1 MMEKKPQ
8 KKPLWT
14 SHIRKDDFVEVIT
27 GKDKGKRG
35 KVLRVHSGEGRL
47 VVEKI
52 HMIKRHM
59 RPSRLTQQGGIIERE
74 GKIHVSNLMLVC
86 TRCDRAVRVG
96 KKYLEDGKKVRVC
109 RRCGD
114 VVGQTN

>member
-1 MMEKKPQ
+1 MDTKTPR
-8 KKPLWT
+8 LW
-14 SHIRKDDFVEVIT
+14 HIRKDDFVEVMA

-35 KVLRVHSGEGRL
+35 KVLRVHTDEGRI

-52 HMIKRHM
+52 HLIKRHM

-74 GKIHVSNLMLVC
+74 GKIHVSNVMLVC
-86 TRCDRAVRVG
+86 PRCDLPRRVG
-96 KKYLEDGKKVRVC
+96 KKHLDNGKKVRVC

-114 VVGQTN
+114 VVGHVG

>member
-1 MMEKKPQ
+1 MTQ
-8 KKPLWT
+8 KILRT
-14 SHIRKDDFVEVIT
+14 SYVRKDDFVEVIT

-35 KVLRVHSGEGRL
+35 KVLRVHTDEGRL

-74 GKIHVSNLMLVC
+74 GKIHASNVMLVC
-86 TRCDRAVRVG
+86 TRCDRPVRIG
-96 KKYLEDGKKVRVC
+96 KKYLDDGKKVRIC
-109 RRCGD
+109 RKCGD
-114 VVGQTN
+114 VVGQAG

>member
-1 MMEKKPQ
+1 MEKRISHA
-8 KKPLWT
+8 
-14 SHIRKDDFVEVIT
+14 SHIRRDDFVEVIA
-27 GKDKGKRG
+27 GKDRGKRG
-35 KVLRVHSGEGRL
+35 KVLRVHTDEGRI

-74 GKIHVSNLMLVC
+74 GKIHVSNVMLVC
-86 TRCDRAVRVG
+86 TRCDRPIRVG
-96 KKYLEDGKKVRVC
+96 KKALENGQKVRVC

-114 VVGQTN
+114 IVGQAR

>member
-1 MMEKKPQ
+1 MAKTTSPF
-8 KKPLWT
+8 

-35 KVLRVHSGEGRL
+35 KVLRVHSDEGRL

-52 HMIKRHM
+52 HMIKRHT

-74 GKIHVSNLMLVC
+74 GKIHMSNVMIVC
-86 TRCDRAVRVG
+86 TRCDRPVRVG
-96 KKYLEDGKKVRVC
+96 KKILENGKKVRIC
-109 RRCGD
+109 RTCGE
-114 VVGQTN
+114 VAGHTS

>member
-1 MMEKKPQ
+1 MAKNPL

-35 KVLRVHSGEGRL
+35 MVLRVNTGEGRL

-96 KKYLEDGKKVRVC
+96 KKYLEDGTKVRVC

-114 VVGQTN
+114 VVGQTS

>member
-1 MMEKKPQ
+1 MEKKTPRT
-8 KKPLWT
+8 WYV
-14 SHIRKDDFVEVIT
+14 RRDDFVEVIT
-27 GKDKGKRG
+27 GKDKGRRG
-35 KVLRVHSGEGRL
+35 KVLRVHTDEGRL

-74 GKIHVSNLMLVC
+74 GKIHVSNVMLVC

-96 KKYLEDGKKVRVC
+96 KKLLEDGKKVRVC
-109 RRCGD
+109 RRCGE
-114 VVGQTN
+114 VVGQSS

>member
-1 MMEKKPQ
+1 MD
-8 KKPLWT
+8 KKPLHT
-14 SHIRKDDFVEVIT
+14 GHVRRDDFVEVIT

-35 KVLRVHSGEGRL
+35 KVLRVHTDEGRII
-47 VVEKI
+47 VEKI

-74 GKIHVSNLMLVC
+74 GKIHASNVMLVC
-86 TRCDRAVRVG
+86 TRCDLPVRVG
-96 KKYLEDGKKVRVC
+96 KKYLENGKKVRVC

-114 VVGQTN
+114 TVGQAG

>member
-1 MMEKKPQ
+1 MA
-8 KKPLWT
+8 
-14 SHIRKDDFVEVIT
+14 

-35 KVLRVHSGEGRL
+35 KVLRAYTDEGRL
-47 VVEKI
+47 IVEKV

-74 GKIHVSNLMLVC
+74 GKIHVSNVMLVC
-86 TRCDRAVRVG
+86 THCDRPVRVG
-96 KKYLEDGKKVRVC
+96 KKHLDNGKKVRVC

-114 VVGQTN
+114 VVGQTG

>member
-1 MMEKKPQ
+1 MHKTITPR
-8 KKPLWT
+8 W
-14 SHIRKDDFVEVIT
+14 HIRKDDFVEVIT
-27 GKDKGKRG
+27 GRDKGKRG
-35 KVLRVHSGEGRL
+35 KVLRVLTDEGRI

-74 GKIHVSNLMLVC
+74 GKIHVSNVLLVC
-86 TRCDRAVRVG
+86 TRCDRPVRIG
-96 KKYLEDGKKVRVC
+96 KKILENGKKVRVC

-114 VVGQTN
+114 AVGQAT

>member
-1 MMEKKPQ
+1 MDKKP
-8 KKPLWT
+8 WH
-14 SHIRKDDFVEVIT
+14 SGHIHKDDFVEVIT

-35 KVLRVHSGEGRL
+35 KVLRVHTDEGRI

-74 GKIHVSNLMLVC
+74 GKIHLSNVMLVC
-86 TRCDRAVRVG
+86 TRCDLPVRVG
-96 KKYLEDGKKVRVC
+96 KKFLENGEKVRVC

-114 VVGQTN
+114 AVGQSG

>member
-1 MMEKKPQ
+1 MEKKAPHRWH
-8 KKPLWT
+8 L
-14 SHIRKDDFVEVIT
+14 RRDDFVEVIT

-35 KVLRVHSGEGRL
+35 KVLRVHTDAGRII
-47 VVEKI
+47 VEKI

-74 GKIHVSNLMLVC
+74 GKIHVSNVMLVC
-86 TRCDRAVRVG
+86 TRCDLPVRVG
-96 KKYLEDGKKVRVC
+96 KKSLENGKKVRVC

-114 VVGQTN
+114 VVGQNG

>member
-1 MMEKKPQ
+1 MDRALPRTWHVRQ
-8 KKPLWT
+8 
-14 SHIRKDDFVEVIT
+14 DDFVEVIT

-35 KVLRVHSGEGRL
+35 KVLRVHTNEGRL

-59 RPSRLTQQGGIIERE
+59 RPGRLTQQGGIIERE
-74 GKIHVSNLMLVC
+74 GKIHVSNVMVVC
-86 TRCDRAVRVG
+86 TRCNRPVRVG

-109 RRCGD
+109 RRCGEI
-114 VVGQTN
+114 VGQVS

>member
-1 MMEKKPQ
+1 MQ
-8 KKPLWT
+8 KSSAPHRC
-14 SHIRKDDFVEVIT
+14 HIRKDDFVEVIA

-35 KVLRVHSGEGRL
+35 KVLRAYAGEGRII
-47 VVEKI
+47 VEKI

-74 GKIHVSNLMLVC
+74 GKIHVSNVMLVC
-86 TRCDRAVRVG
+86 SRCDLPRRVG
-96 KKYLEDGKKVRVC
+96 KKNLDNGKKVRVC

-114 VVGQTN
+114 VVGQAG

>member
-1 MMEKKPQ
+1 MEKRA
-8 KKPLWT
+8 LRTW
-14 SHIRKDDFVEVIT
+14 HVRKDDFVEVIA
-27 GKDKGKRG
+27 GRDRGKRG
-35 KVLRVHSGEGRL
+35 KVLRVHTGEGRL

-74 GKIHVSNLMLVC
+74 GKIHVSNVMVVC

-96 KKYLEDGKKVRVC
+96 KKRLENGKKVRVC
-109 RRCGD
+109 RKCGD
-114 VVGQTN
+114 VVGQAS